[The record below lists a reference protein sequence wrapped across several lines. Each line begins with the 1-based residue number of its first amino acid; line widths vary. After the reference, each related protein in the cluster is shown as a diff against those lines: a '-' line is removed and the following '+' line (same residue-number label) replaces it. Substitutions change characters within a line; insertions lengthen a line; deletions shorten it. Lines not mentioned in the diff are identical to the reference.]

1 MKNPSQK
8 TPPRKSRVWSTL
20 KALFRAR
27 VTAGLL
33 VVLPIY
39 ITYLLVKFV
48 FGVMR
53 DASGWVVD
61 SVLHS
66 ERFRLVTTTWGQ
78 PWTDYGAGKLTL
90 DQLYE
95 AKPAFGWGIAIAS
108 VLLTIF
114 ILYAVGLF
122 TANMMGRKAVDLF
135 ELMLDKLPLVKTVYR
150 ASKQVL
156 ETFTGDQSKSFQR
169 VALVPFPDSSMRA
182 VGFVTG
188 AFPDSYD
195 QQELVTIFIPTTPNP
210 TTGYLQVV
218 RRADIVELDWSVE
231 DAVRVIMSGG
241 ILRAPNISMITNRER
256 AAIEAARAEP
266 QEK

>member
-1 MKNPSQK
+1 MSTEPQKNL
-8 TPPRKSRVWSTL
+8 PRKSRVWATIN
-20 KALFRAR
+20 ALIRAR

-53 DASGWVVD
+53 DASGWVVEA
-61 SVLHS
+61 VLQS
-66 ERFRLVTTTWGQ
+66 ERFRITATTWGA
-78 PWTDYGAGKLTL
+78 PWTDYGAGSITL
-90 DQLYE
+90 DQLLS
-95 AKPAFGWGIAIAS
+95 AKPAFGWSIAIAS

-114 ILYAVGLF
+114 ILYVVGLL
-122 TANMMGRKAVDLF
+122 TANIVGKRVVDLF

-188 AFPDSYD
+188 VFQDFVTGE
-195 QQELVTIFIPTTPNP
+195 ELVTVFIPTTPNP
-210 TTGYLQVV
+210 TTGYLQVM
-218 RRADIVELDWSVE
+218 RRSDITEMDWSVE

-241 ILRAPNISMITNRER
+241 ILRAPKITMVTNRDR
-256 AAIEAARAEP
+256 AVVAPR
-266 QEK
+266 QS